1 MSSSPRRRRGRD
13 SPREDRYRRR
23 RDEYSRR
30 NRDSPRRRRND
41 SPRSPSMEVRSPRPP
56 RNRRSLSES
65 PRRRRRPRSPER
77 RDNRRRRSSS
87 VSSDGIYAD
96 GDRRRGGGR
105 RGREDRDGGR
115 RGGRGGG
122 GSYEDELRKKIK
134 KLFKHYCDVYEMIKG
149 ESSQIRLHSIM
160 RYAPKKDREQDEGDV
175 KTIRSLKNSDSPLE
189 MLKCFSEEAKTVR
202 AKLNKNYRNYFFKES
217 KKRAERHYGSV
228 ERYREDDRRDT
239 RGIRSRH
246 HRSRSSYDHEREP
259 RSRRERQYS
268 RDYDRNRSSRH
279 RRRRDRD

>member
-1 MSSSPRRRRGRD
+1 MSSPSPRRRRGRD

-41 SPRSPSMEVRSPRPP
+41 SPRSPSIEVRSPRP
-56 RNRRSLSES
+56 RNRRSVSES
-65 PRRRRRPRSPER
+65 PRRRRRPRSIER

-115 RGGRGGG
+115 RGGG
-122 GSYEDELRKKIK
+122 GSYDNELRKKIK
-134 KLFKHYCDVYEMIKG
+134 KLFKHYCEVYEMIKD

-160 RYAPKKDREQDEGDV
+160 RYAHKKDRDQDEGDV
-175 KTIRSLKNSDSPLE
+175 RTIRSLKNSDSPLA
-189 MLKCFSEEAKTVR
+189 MLKCFSEEAKAVR
-202 AKLNKNYRNYFFKES
+202 AKLNKDYRSYFFKES
-217 KKRAERHYGSV
+217 KKRAERRYGSE
-228 ERYREDDRRDT
+228 ERYRDDDRRDT
-239 RGIRSRH
+239 RGTRSRH
-246 HRSRSSYDHEREP
+246 QRSRSSYDHDREP
-259 RSRRERQYS
+259 RERRERRSS